1 MNEEELRS
9 TIGRN
14 DRSVIVASLE
24 FVIFIIIIL
33 VMHLL
38 TMINKVPMSLGVS
51 ISTIGVFVILLTYLT
66 DNYIINPLF
75 YLYYLFYKLGIVKA
89 NNLFDLV
96 VNFRLGSMINGYDV
110 FNHECSIID
119 REVKDPYPIS
129 KYTTKDMLAV
139 IFTVMA
145 IYLFVFSGL
154 IALIEI
160 L

>member
-9 TIGRN
+9 TIERK

-24 FVIFIIIIL
+24 LVIFIIIIL
-33 VMHLL
+33 AMHLL
-38 TMINKVPMSLGVS
+38 TMIDEIPMSLGVS

-110 FNHECSIID
+110 FNRECSIID

-129 KYTTKDMLAV
+129 KYITKDMLAV

-154 IALIEI
+154 ITLIEI